1 MAPGRS
7 ARQTSLY
14 RAVWRASRSVWV
26 DPYTA
31 RVTGSKGRNDIVQIS
46 SPLLALG
53 RTLSVAILVLEYF
66 VLRRIPPVSRAFG
79 FVEDPRVPA
88 GVGVRGGTDTDGG
101 I

>member
-1 MAPGRS
+1 MATAATAATDAPAPMAPGRS

-53 RTLSVAILVLEYF
+53 A
-66 VLRRIPPVSRAFG
+66 PCP
-79 FVEDPRVPA
+79 
-88 GVGVRGGTDTDGG
+88 
-101 I
+101 